1 MAAIDTWR
9 KIAAASWSSPRD
21 PQIYGDIELDAGNLL
36 EFVEHERERTG
47 THVTVT
53 HVVGWALA
61 RALAENP
68 DVNVRLTRGR
78 FVRRDTVDVFF
89 VVAVDEGRQLSGTKI
104 VGADR
109 KSPAEIAEELERRAR
124 RLRAGDEAELGRS
137 KRLLGRT
144 PAWALRLGLRV
155 ATWLVADRGVSLER
169 IGLPSDA
176 FGSAI
181 VSSVSAF
188 GAEHAYGPLSPWYRV
203 PVLALVSEVRDK
215 PAVVDGMVV
224 PRPILTITAT
234 LDHRYV
240 DGAHAGRLVRSAK
253 ACLESPALVATAA
266 GSQAR
271 HDVLTGA

>member
-1 MAAIDTWR
+1 MPAIDAWR
-9 KIAAASWSSPRD
+9 KIAAASWSAPRD
-21 PQIYGDIELDAGNLL
+21 PQIYGDLEVDAGRVL
-36 EFVEHERERTG
+36 ELVEDERARTG
-47 THVTVT
+47 VHVTVT

-78 FVRRDTVDVFF
+78 FVRRETVDVFF
-89 VVAVDEGRQLSGTKI
+89 VVAVDHGRELSGTKI

-124 RLRAGDEAELGRS
+124 RLRAGDEADLGRS
-137 KRLLGRT
+137 KQLLGRA
-144 PAWALRLGLRV
+144 PAWALRLGLRL

-203 PVLALVSEVRDK
+203 PVLVLVSEIREK
-215 PAVVDGMVV
+215 PSVVDGAVV
-224 PRPILTITAT
+224 PRPILQITAT

-240 DGAHAGRLVRSAK
+240 DGAHAGRLVQSFK
-253 ACLESPALVATAA
+253 ACLASPSPPGSARAPRQLV
-266 GSQAR
+266 
-271 HDVLTGA
+271 DTGA